1 MTIPAAQFIE
11 AALDQQAA
19 EAPAITA
26 KKKHELESAAWE
38 KSQDPAFVSGYL
50 LGLATAEFM
59 LASRGEKL

>member
-11 AALDQQAA
+11 AAIDQRAA

-26 KKKHELESAAWE
+26 RKQHELESAAWE
-38 KSQDPAFVSGYL
+38 KSQDPAFVDGYL
-50 LGLATAEFM
+50 LGLATAEYL